1 MMPRAAE
8 PLTRSAQAPSFG
20 RSMRGRGR
28 PVASVL
34 ADSLRGRPEARLA
47 LATAAFAEALGWR
60 LAREARLRAL
70 TRDGTL
76 LAVAAD
82 ARWADQLR
90 ALAPA
95 LLERVNARL
104 GAGAAVALEVR
115 VGPLDPR

>member
-1 MMPRAAE
+1 MMPRKAGS
-8 PLTRSAQAPSFG
+8 LTRSARAPSFC
-20 RSMRGRGR
+20 RSMRGKGR

-47 LATAAFAEALGWR
+47 LAVAAFAEALGWR
-60 LAREARLRAL
+60 LSREARLRAL

-76 LAVAAD
+76 IAVAAD

-95 LLERVNARL
+95 ILERVNARL
-104 GAGAAVALEVR
+104 GAGAATALDVR
-115 VGPLDPR
+115 VGPLEPR